1 MKQDKVELMLAM
13 IEQRLNAYSVE
24 ETVERLRSYEC
35 AGPTISEFVSSFA
48 SGYLV
53 EAEVGRDRE
62 LPIYSSHSIELL
74 RFCLESYQSGTWYA
88 DAVAPNDEWY
98 DGPDDACINYGLAA

>member
-1 MKQDKVELMLAM
+1 MKQDKVELMLAL

-24 ETVERLRSYEC
+24 ETIDRLHSYRC
-35 AGPTISEFVSSFA
+35 GGPTISEFVSSFGCGHA
-48 SGYLV
+48 V

-62 LPIYSSHSIELL
+62 LPIYSSRSLKLL
-74 RFCLESYQSGTWYA
+74 RFCLENCQPGIWYI
-88 DAVAPNDEWY
+88 DGVAPNDECY